1 MCSGNAPS
9 ARYVIFDM
17 STAQLNLLPGVHML
31 LINALILRESGD
43 SPSGPRLDSD
53 YCFELSHP
61 AAVAWVA
68 SEKGVRAKR
77 APYSLLPWAWNA
89 PSISVAGKSSRSTP
103 SIYALASRPLSYT
116 R

>member
-43 SPSGPRLDSD
+43 LFSPSGPRLDAFSD

-68 SEKGVRAKR
+68 SEN
-77 APYSLLPWAWNA
+77 L
-89 PSISVAGKSSRSTP
+89 
-103 SIYALASRPLSYT
+103 
-116 R
+116 